1 MTEQRRADMFHAI
14 CTDRGNVK
22 KINQDSAIYKE
33 AETGT
38 RSLIL
43 AAVCDGMGGLQN
55 GEVASGEMI
64 TALSGW
70 FSYQLPLLLE
80 KGITDY
86 ALIESLNMLVTDEDE
101 RITEY
106 GEEHGECGTTLAA
119 VTACGGK
126 YLCINVGDSR
136 VYRITEGN
144 IIQLTHDQTVVQQL
158 IDQGR
163 ITTKQAEIHPDR
175 NVLLQCIGAGG
186 DVVPDYSTGEY
197 KEGDMFLICSDGFRH
212 KLKKE
217 EMAGIFGGGF
227 GSDQELKEA
236 AKSAVEISKGRK
248 ERDNI
253 TVIAVAMSAESP

>member
-1 MTEQRRADMFHAI
+1 MFHAI
-14 CTDRGNVK
+14 CTDRGNIK
-22 KINQDSAIYKE
+22 KINQDSALYKE
-33 AETGT
+33 AETENGT
-38 RSLIL
+38 IML

-70 FSYQLPLLLE
+70 FSHRLPLLLE
-80 KGITDY
+80 KEITY
-86 ALIESLNMLVTDEDE
+86 KVLIESLNALITDEDE
-101 RITEY
+101 KITAY

-136 VYRITEGN
+136 VYRITEGR
-144 IIQLTHDQTVVQQL
+144 IFQLTHDQTVVQQL

-163 ITTKQAEIHPDR
+163 ITVKQAEVHPDR

-186 DVVPDYSTGEY
+186 DVVPEYSTGEY
-197 KEGDMFLICSDGFRH
+197 KEGDMFLVCSDGFRH

-217 EMAGIFGGGF
+217 EMESIFGGGF
-227 GSDQELKEA
+227 GSDEELKAA
-236 AKSAVEISKGRK
+236 AKRAVEISKERK

-253 TVIAVAMSAESP
+253 TIVSARM

>member
-80 KGITDY
+80 RGITDY

-119 VTACGGK
+119 VTACSGK

-136 VYRITEGN
+136 VYRITEGR

-163 ITTKQAEIHPDR
+163 ITAKQAEVHPDR

-186 DVVPDYSTGEY
+186 DVVPEYSTGEY
-197 KEGDMFLICSDGFRH
+197 KEGDMFLVCSDGFRH
-212 KLKKE
+212 RLVEE
-217 EMAGIFGGGF
+217 EMMRLFGAGT
-227 GSDQELKEA
+227 DTEKKLMA
-236 AKSAVEISKGRK
+236 AAERAVEVNMQRK

-253 TVIAVAMSAESP
+253 TVVAVRM

>member
-1 MTEQRRADMFHAI
+1 MYHAI
-14 CTDRGNVK
+14 CSDRGTVK
-22 KINQDSAIYKE
+22 KINQDSALYKE
-33 AETGT
+33 AETGIGD
-38 RSLIL
+38 LML
-43 AAVCDGMGGLQN
+43 AAVCDGMGGLRN
-55 GEVASGEMI
+55 GEVASSEMI

-70 FSYQLPLLLE
+70 FDHQLPFLME
-80 KGITDY
+80 ERITDY
-86 ALIESLNMLVTDEDE
+86 ALIESLNRLIINEDE
-101 RITEY
+101 KITEY
-106 GEEHGECGTTLAA
+106 GEVNGECGTTLTA
-119 VTACGGK
+119 VIACGGR
-126 YLCINVGDSR
+126 YLCVNIGDSR
-136 VYRITEGN
+136 VYRIADDG
-144 IIQLTHDQTVVQQL
+144 IMQLTHDQTVVQQL

-163 ITTKQAEIHPDR
+163 ITTKQAEVHPDR